1 MSTAWLSRVRPI
13 PCIAAS
19 LAFGIHIALSFP
31 ETKPIWL
38 PLAILATVATLVTRS
53 RRVVWVLVLAGCT
66 GALRSLADQPSPP
79 LSTGRQVLSGTVVTP
94 PRERRS
100 RWSWQMDTGNRRL
113 IVFQRNGPPPR
124 WGDTV
129 RFLGDVQ
136 FPDGP
141 TNPGQFDYPD
151 WLERQ
156 GIVQTVR
163 TTGRVEVAAGPSSL
177 WTRAVRGVRERVDFA
192 CRTRLRSENSGLAS
206 GILLSITDDIP
217 YELRES
223 FESTGTVHLLST
235 SGFHL
240 ATLASATATV
250 LAFARPWTRSSMT
263 LLLVWL
269 IAIASGGGAAPLRS
283 ATMASLATIAPLLGR
298 RSDAWNVL
306 ASAACLALI
315 VTPKTL
321 FDVGAQLSFAT
332 VGALILSS
340 SAVRIGT
347 GLGNPWHSPF
357 QKFLRIAV
365 AGLVVSTVAHAASSP
380 LVSHHMF
387 RFQPWAPLVNVPATV
402 LGSTLLVNGAVAV
415 LVTGVPGIDII
426 AWTLLDIQLTLLSR
440 LIQWTGQFPG
450 ADVATA
456 PLPMVTVVFQVA
468 LVLTAAA
475 WASRR
480 LELRERSG
488 NL

>member
-1 MSTAWLSRVRPI
+1 L
-13 PCIAAS
+13 
-19 LAFGIHIALSFP
+19 
-31 ETKPIWL
+31 
-38 PLAILATVATLVTRS
+38 LAT
-53 RRVVWVLVLAGCT
+53 CT
-66 GALRSLADQPSPP
+66 GALRCLADQPAPP
-79 LSTGRQVLSGTVVTP
+79 LSTGRQLISGVVVSP

-100 RWSWQMDTGNRRL
+100 RWSWQVDTGQQRL
-113 IVFQRNGPPPR
+113 VVFQRDPAAPR
-124 WGDTV
+124 WGDQV
-129 RFLGDVQ
+129 GFVGDVQ

-141 TNPGQFDYPD
+141 TNPGQFDYRE
-151 WLERQ
+151 WLKRQ

-163 TTGRVEVAAGPSSL
+163 TSGRVEIVAGPSSP
-177 WTRAVRGVRERVDFA
+177 WTIAVRGVRERVEFA
-192 CRTRLRSENSGLAS
+192 CKTRLRSDNSGLAS

-250 LAFARPWTRSSMT
+250 LSFARPWTRSTIT
-263 LLLVWL
+263 LILVWL

-283 ATMASLATIAPLLGR
+283 ATMASLATVAPLIGR

-315 VTPKTL
+315 ITPMML

-347 GLGNPWHSPF
+347 GLGNPWHSPG
-357 QKFLRIAV
+357 QKFLRTAV
-365 AGLVVSTVAHAASSP
+365 ASLMVSTLAHAASSP
-380 LVSHHMF
+380 LVSHHLF
-387 RFQPWAPLVNVPATV
+387 RFQPWAPMVNVPATL
-402 LGSTLLVNGAVAV
+402 LGSTLLVNGAIAV
-415 LVTGVPGIDII
+415 LVTGVPLLDPI
-426 AWTLLDIQLTLLSR
+426 AWALLDIQLTILTR
-440 LIQWTGQFPG
+440 FIQWAGQFPG
-450 ADVATA
+450 ADVSTS
-456 PLPMVTVVFQVA
+456 PLPMVAVVFQVA
-468 LVLTAAA
+468 FVLAGAA
-475 WASRR
+475 WVSRR